1 MIKAIVTDIE
11 GTTSAIDFVTQT
23 LFPYA
28 RQRMAAFIQEH
39 SDDSRVKPLLRE
51 AARAANLP
59 EHDLP
64 ALAEQLERWIDED
77 RKITPL
83 KGLQGLIWE
92 HGYRN
97 GDFLAHVYP
106 DAVTTLEQWHRQGL
120 SLYVY
125 SSGSIL
131 AQKLFFGHSEAG
143 DLRPLFRDYFDT
155 TSGPKREAASYRT
168 ISRDIDM
175 PAQHI
180 VFLSDIVEELDAAA
194 EAGMKTVWVQ
204 RNDTPLHHE
213 RHQVVSRFDD
223 IRLDALY

>member
-28 RQRMAAFIQEH
+28 RQRMAGFIQAH
-39 SDDSRVKPLLRE
+39 GDDKRVQPLLRE

-59 EHDLP
+59 ETDLA
-64 ALAEQLERWIDED
+64 ALANQLERWIDED

-97 GDFLAHVYP
+97 GDFRAHVYP
-106 DAVTTLEQWHRQGL
+106 DAVANLQQWHRQGL
-120 SLYVY
+120 ALYVY

-204 RNDTPLHHE
+204 RGDAVLPHDS
-213 RHQVVSRFDD
+213 HQVVSSFDD